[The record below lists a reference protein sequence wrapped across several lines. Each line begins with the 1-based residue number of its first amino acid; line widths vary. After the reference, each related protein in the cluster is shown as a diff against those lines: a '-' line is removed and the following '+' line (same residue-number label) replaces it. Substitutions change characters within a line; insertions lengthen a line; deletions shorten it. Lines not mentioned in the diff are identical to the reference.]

1 MNVSQLFYESNI
13 VSREM
18 ITRLNN
24 CNSSNL
30 ERTTEEECYS
40 RVCLIFTTI
49 FI

>member
-30 ERTTEEECYS
+30 ERLLKKNVIPEC
-40 RVCLIFTTI
+40 V
-49 FI
+49 